1 MQLFGTPA
9 DGARPVLY
17 RATGC
22 ERCDFQGYRGR
33 IAIMEL
39 LRIDS
44 GIDELIARRATTHEI
59 RTRALSQ
66 GFVTLADDGLRRV
79 LNGTTSLEEL
89 GRVVDLTD
97 RM

>member
-1 MQLFGTPA
+1 LI
-9 DGARPVLY
+9 Y

-22 ERCDFQGYRGR
+22 DLCDYQGYRGR

-59 RTRALSQ
+59 RNRALLQ
-66 GFVTLADDGLRRV
+66 GFSTLADDGMRRV
-79 LNGTTSLEEL
+79 LNGSTSLEEI
-89 GRVVDLTD
+89 GRIVDLTD

>member
-1 MQLFGTPA
+1 L
-9 DGARPVLY
+9 LY
-17 RATGC
+17 RASGC
-22 ERCDFQGYRGR
+22 DLCDYQGYRGR

-39 LRIDS
+39 LRIDA

-59 RTRALSQ
+59 RNRALLQ
-66 GFVTLADDGLRRV
+66 GFSTLADDGMRRV
-79 LNGTTSLEEL
+79 LNGSTSLEEI

>member
-1 MQLFGTPA
+1 MQLVGTPA
-9 DGARPVLY
+9 DGSRPVLY

-44 GIDELIARRATTHEI
+44 GIDELIARRATHREI
-59 RTRALSQ
+59 RTAALAK
-66 GFVTLADDGLRRV
+66 GFRTLAEDGLRRA
-79 LNGTTSLEEL
+79 LPASRCLL
-89 GRVVDLTD
+89 RPL
-97 RM
+97 